1 MPPVRGLWL
10 GGDFWLRLNT
20 TSAQCLRLSECFF
33 SLCFVICLLCAPN
46 RHPSFFRGR
55 LFFSRRINDNNDP
68 IRDSFDWH
76 YNHCRWMLQK
86 YWPWRS
92 YLVAWTTVTRF
103 CTASPTT
110 LSKSA
115 DSLECCRQ
123 ADHTDRSARTHHIRS
138 AEITSIVSSWSWLRW
153 RTRHF
158 TTLHRR
164 ICQTTV
170 SWCRTTIVVSA
181 HQLHCRMS
189 TTDQDSTG
197 WQAVWCPRV
206 WNKFQIT
213 RIWHTGCQMFQATA
227 KKHIFDQE

>member
-1 MPPVRGLWL
+1 VPPKKGSMAGREIQPARSVCA
-10 GGDFWLRLNT
+10 
-20 TSAQCLRLSECFF
+20 SLSVFF

-46 RHPSFFRGR
+46 QHRSFFRGR

-123 ADHTDRSARTHHIRS
+123 ADHTDRSAWTHHIRS

-158 TTLHRR
+158 TPLHRR

-170 SWCRTTIVVSA
+170 SWCRTTIVVSV
-181 HQLHCRMS
+181 HQLRCRVSYHGPGLARVTGRLMSAGLEQVPDYTHLTHRMS
-189 TTDQDSTG
+189 DVSSD
-197 WQAVWCPRV
+197 C
-206 WNKFQIT
+206 
-213 RIWHTGCQMFQATA
+213 
-227 KKHIFDQE
+227 